1 MAIKQ
6 RSVLSTQNT
15 TLSTN
20 KDTAFPDNNNK
31 EITAAD
37 LRTWLNELL
46 SQIQDILDS
55 YFNKLDELR
64 ITSTLNYD
72 IVATPTDWNGG
83 TAPATQNLVNDEL
96 ASRTKIL
103 ENSISTNPSN
113 DIAYVSDGGSDTVGL
128 FEIGNPLKPFATIQA
143 AIDALPNNNST
154 VYVLGGTYTES
165 TGLAYLINMEIK
177 NNINIILKGV
187 TINGSIRLAN
197 CNNCFVDL
205 SGSVVNSNLTYGLVV
220 VTSSNCAINL
230 EAGKIN
236 GRVDLSLS
244 GSING
249 SIKGGEIISTTGS
262 ALTIGEGAFVDS
274 VYINS
279 ISSGNTVGG
288 LTIRSSTNILKKP
301 IVTNCRIEES
311 TNYAVHGNG
320 ILQNCVIIA
329 LAGFRSDSSVLI
341 PELYDCRIEATGSG
355 NHCVAG
361 ESKTKGK
368 FKNCTLISENNNV
381 RMFGNCEDL
390 NFENCTFIAE
400 KDCLEISATIT
411 RSGDDTILQNCS
423 FFPAQTNVL
432 GVVLND
438 SGGYGSDT
446 GVFRF
451 IRNTYSKVWSTTDAL
466 RAIDYNS
473 TTIVGLLP
481 PPIN

>member
-1 MAIKQ
+1 MAKKNRVDLNAVIQ
-6 RSVLSTQNT
+6 ANLPDNT
-15 TLSTN
+15 IDFITPALDREVEIDEVDSCFN
-20 KDTAFPDNNNK
+20 LEDDTAVDVNYAP
-31 EITAAD
+31 TTPAD
-37 LRTWLNELL
+37 WDVVPTEVAGG
-46 SQIQDILDS
+46 
-55 YFNKLDELR
+55 LDEL
-64 ITSTLNYD
+64 
-72 IVATPTDWNGG
+72 AG
-83 TAPATQNLVNDEL
+83 
-96 ASRTKIL
+96 RTKVL
-103 ENSISTNPSN
+103 ENSISSNPSDN
-113 DIAYVSDGGSDTVGL
+113 IAYVSDSGSDTAGE

-143 AIDALPNNNST
+143 AIDAVPNNST

-165 TGLAYLINMEIK
+165 TGLTYLINMEIK

-187 TINGSIRLAN
+187 TLNGSIRLAN
-197 CNNCFVDL
+197 CNNCFIDL
-205 SGSVVNSNLTYGLVV
+205 SGCIVNSNLTYGLVV

-262 ALTIGEGAFVDS
+262 ALTIGEGSFVDS

-279 ISSGNTVGG
+279 ISSGNTIGG
-288 LTIRSSTNILKKP
+288 LTIKSSTDILKKP

-381 RMFGNCEDL
+381 RMFGNCEGL
-390 NFENCTFIAE
+390 NFENCTFIAK
-400 KDCLEISATIT
+400 KDCLEVSSTIT
-411 RSGDDTILQNCS
+411 RSADDTILQNCS

-451 IRNTYSKVWSTTDAL
+451 IRNTYSKAWSTTDAL

-481 PPIN
+481 PPIV